1 MWGAD
6 RRDLSANSLFSRGK
20 FDQALGFCCLWHR
33 RAGVDRYGAGT
44 KIYESVER
52 KTALTLSPL
61 NQEESQQAAKR
72 RGRPFFEGFVWHC
85 ITGVLAV
92 LAHYTCM
99 YAALWTGTAPVVA
112 TSLGFILGAFTRF
125 VLARGVVFETARSVT
140 ESGWRFLA
148 ALFAQMAMNAGALS
162 ILVSAG
168 THVWVAQ
175 VTTTLALTF
184 INYLVYRYWVFR

>member
-1 MWGAD
+1 M
-6 RRDLSANSLFSRGK
+6 
-20 FDQALGFCCLWHR
+20 
-33 RAGVDRYGAGT
+33 
-44 KIYESVER
+44 
-52 KTALTLSPL
+52 TLSPL
-61 NQEESQQAAKR
+61 NQEASQQAAKR

-85 ITGVLAV
+85 VTGVLAV

-125 VLARGVVFETARSVT
+125 VLARVVVFETARSVT
-140 ESGWRFLA
+140 ASGWRFLA
-148 ALFAQMAMNAGALS
+148 ALSAQMAMNAGALS

-184 INYLVYRYWVFR
+184 INYVVYRYWVFR